1 MESQEYDR
9 MYRLE
14 GSYWWFVGRHD
25 LVKRMLRRH
34 GVVRPDARVLDLGC
48 GTGAM
53 SVALGS
59 QCHVVSAD
67 LSPLA
72 LSYSAR
78 RGIKS
83 LCAAD
88 AQRLPFADHSFD
100 GVIALDILEHLPD
113 DAASAREIC
122 RVLKPGGRVVITV
135 PAYQSLWSGHD
146 LALMHQRRYVASE
159 VRALFEA
166 AGLRVRKLSYA
177 MAFLYPVVWF
187 VRRLTAART
196 KQEATLVPVPAWANA
211 VLAGLLRAENGAICA
226 ADLPF
231 GVTVLCVGE
240 KA

>member
-1 MESQEYDR
+1 
-9 MYRLE
+9 
-14 GSYWWFVGRHD
+14 
-25 LVKRMLRRH
+25 
-34 GVVRPDARVLDLGC
+34 
-48 GTGAM
+48 M